1 LSVVSTWRR
10 RATSFC
16 DSAARCDSQPDLVP
30 FRGNCLVHRCEI
42 LQLQGAW
49 QDALD
54 EAQRACDWLSGP
66 PAWDYLGSA
75 YYQLA
80 EIQRLKGEFAEAEES
95 YRKASLAGRDPE
107 PGMSLLR
114 LAQGRIEV
122 ALAATHR
129 VLGEEQDPIN
139 RSKVLPAYV
148 EIVLKSKDI
157 GAAREAADEL
167 AQSPPMSVLP
177 TCMLLPPTL

>member
-1 LSVVSTWRR
+1 
-10 RATSFC
+10 
-16 DSAARCDSQPDLVP
+16 
-30 FRGNCLVHRCEI
+30 
-42 LQLQGAW
+42 LQGAW